1 MSDLDDRREVSV
13 VSPAAVRRADA
24 PAWAGEV
31 RCVAVD
37 YGGVLDLPVQ
47 PADGA
52 SAPGLGY
59 EGFLAANLGADARR
73 LDARRLDSSPV
84 DPAAAEAVRALV
96 RNGRQVLVAAN
107 TLPDRPHDRRLDEAG
122 IRGLLLSVIQ
132 SHAIDVAKPD
142 PEFFATIA
150 AVADAAPRR
159 CCYVG
164 NRLDTDIVPALA
176 AGMRAVLIAGPSDQ
190 GAFKEQVPAEVPVLG
205 HLRELPALLGRGP
218 KGER

>member
-1 MSDLDDRREVSV
+1 MSDLDDRGEVSV
-13 VSPAAVRRADA
+13 VSPAAVRGAGV

-47 PADGA
+47 PDDGA
-52 SAPGLGY
+52 STPGLGY

-73 LDARRLDSSPV
+73 LDARRSDSSPV

-96 RNGRQVLVAAN
+96 RNGLAVLVASN
-107 TLPDRPHDRRLDEAG
+107 TLPDRLCDRRLDQAG
-122 IRGLLLSVIQ
+122 IRGLLLAVIQ
-132 SHAIDVAKPD
+132 SHVIGVRKPD

-150 AVADAAPRR
+150 EVADAAPRH

-164 NRLDTDIVPALA
+164 NRIETDIVPALA
-176 AGMRAVLIAGPSDQ
+176 AGMRAVLIAGPADR
-190 GAFKEQVPAEVPVLG
+190 GALEEQVPTRVPVLG
-205 HLRELPALLGRGP
+205 HLRELPALLGRRP
-218 KGER
+218 RGER